1 MGRSHIYLRQLI
13 LAASIVATSA
23 CGSDQVSVPEQLRGE
38 PACMWIMDTRMH
50 FSDGTSKLIF
60 DEPANQTGAACAC
73 LTEAEFE
80 SKSRLE
86 ELNDMALQIC
96 EDLANGTP
104 SE

>member
-1 MGRSHIYLRQLI
+1 
-13 LAASIVATSA
+13 
-23 CGSDQVSVPEQLRGE
+23 
-38 PACMWIMDTRMH
+38 MWIMDTRMH

-104 SE
+104 YEWNECQHNHDSGEWLDVVFWSAGNWEHPSGAALGCAGE